1 MLKSGKFL
9 SFLVA
14 LISLQII
21 TSFYQ
26 SSLDTSFQYH
36 NSQHLSLCSCHF
48 SIIIWTFT
56 AFTALRSCLSLL
68 VTLSATMPLR
78 APPWPAVRPLLA
90 TGRLPPPPAAPTKPV
105 CLQKLVYTVDSTA
118 YSTAAGTGYS
128 ADFCFLSAGS
138 FLNEFHRNGKDSKYI

>member
-48 SIIIWTFT
+48 SIIIDLTLNIYSIHGT
-56 AFTALRSCLSLL
+56 PELL
-68 VTLSATMPLR
+68 VTTRNSFSNHATQSSSLAGSP
-78 APPWPAVRPLLA
+78 AP
-90 TGRLPPPPAAPTKPV
+90 TGNWPPPAAPCRPDQTGLPAEISV
-105 CLQKLVYTVDSTA
+105 HCGQYSVQYSSRNRLQCRLLLFIS
-118 YSTAAGTGYS
+118 GQ
-128 ADFCFLSAGS
+128 LP
-138 FLNEFHRNGKDSKYI
+138 E